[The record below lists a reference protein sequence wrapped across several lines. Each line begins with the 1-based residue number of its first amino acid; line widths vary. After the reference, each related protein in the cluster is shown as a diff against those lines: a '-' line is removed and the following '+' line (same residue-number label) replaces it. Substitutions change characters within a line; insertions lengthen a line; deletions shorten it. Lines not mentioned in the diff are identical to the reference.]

1 MITSLLVAVDSSV
14 YAHSAQ
20 EQAVA
25 LGKAYQARLTGLYVL
40 DIRYVEMPPYVDY
53 SYTFEAV
60 PPVLAPLD
68 VMESFRT
75 KSERILND
83 LREFVSAAGLPVDTR
98 TEEGVPSQIIADVG
112 RAHDLIVMGKRGEHA
127 KWGRDLLGSTAE
139 NVARRSATPVLLVE
153 PAHRPLS
160 KALVMFDGS
169 NPANRAL
176 KMAADLAARVGLAL
190 TVLTVDDDANRAR
203 ATQAEAAAYLEP
215 LGLEAECMVLSG
227 RAAKA
232 TSGQLA
238 KDPADV
244 VIMGMRGHSV
254 LHDLILGSTAEQ
266 LMRSVEL
273 PILLVP

>member
-25 LGKAYQARLTGLYVL
+25 LGKAYQARVTGLYVL

-153 PAHRPLS
+153 PAYRPLS

-176 KMAADLAARVGLAL
+176 KMAADLAARTGLAL
-190 TVLTVDDDANRAR
+190 KVLTIDDDADKAR
-203 ATQAEAAAYLEP
+203 ATQAQAGAYLEP
-215 LGLEAECMVLSG
+215 LGLAAEYIVLSG

-232 TSGQLA
+232 TSSLLA
-238 KDPADV
+238 KEPVDV
-244 VIMGMRGHSV
+244 VVMGMRGHSV

>member
-1 MITSLLVAVDSSV
+1 MITSLLVAVDSSA
-14 YAHSAQ
+14 YARASLEH
-20 EQAVA
+20 AVA
-25 LGKAYQARLTGLYVL
+25 LSGAYTARVTGLYVL

-60 PPVLAPLD
+60 PPTLAPLD
-68 VMESFRT
+68 VMESYRV
-75 KSERILND
+75 KSERILDD
-83 LREFVSAAGLPVDTR
+83 LKQFVAAAGLSVETR
-98 TEEGVPSQIIADVG
+98 TEEGVPSQVIADIG
-112 RAHDLIVMGKRGEHA
+112 KAHDLIVMGKRGEHA

-153 PAHRPLS
+153 SAYRPLI

-176 KMAADLAARVGLAL
+176 KLAADLAVRTGLAL
-190 TVLTVDDDANRAR
+190 KILTVDDDAAEGA
-203 ATQAEAAAYLEP
+203 ATQAEATAYLGP
-215 LGLEAECMVLSG
+215 LGLQAEYAVLSG

-232 TSGQLA
+232 ASSLIS
-238 KDPADV
+238 KEPVDV

-266 LMRSVEL
+266 LMRSVPL
-273 PILLVP
+273 PVMLVP